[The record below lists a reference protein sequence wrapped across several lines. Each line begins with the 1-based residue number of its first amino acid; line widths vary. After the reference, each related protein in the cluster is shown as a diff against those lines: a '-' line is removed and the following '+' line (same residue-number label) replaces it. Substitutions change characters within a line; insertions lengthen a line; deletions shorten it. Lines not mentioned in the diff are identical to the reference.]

1 MLRTAQT
8 AMDDFSKTA
17 RGHSVELDPL
27 QRLFNARTVA
37 VVGASDKPEKTGFN
51 IYRLLQDFP
60 GEVFPVTTKA
70 TEVGGI
76 KAYPNLSAIGRSVD
90 LVVLAIPA
98 PYILDVL
105 QKADIDIA
113 GCVIVASGYG
123 ETDEEGRR
131 RQAEIEEVCRQKGI
145 RVIGPNTA
153 GFMNPGRKLLVT
165 FVPETNVLQPGNV
178 GIISQS
184 GAINIIFSYLAHQ
197 AGHGISLAVG
207 LGNMMD
213 VAHDEVVTYLAEDSQ
228 TDVIL
233 IYAEGISR
241 GRELFDAVRKAVPRK
256 PVIVLL
262 VGKTDIGEFA
272 ASHTGNLI
280 GSYELKRSALQQ
292 AGAVVVD
299 SVTEAIDAVN
309 VLSRY
314 RLPAKG
320 NPGFGIVT
328 GQAGPGMMIMD
339 SLKEHGIDVP
349 ELSIATIARIEKLL
363 PPLTYI
369 ENPVDT
375 GRPSE
380 TFGEIL
386 QCVSEDEKIDALLAF
401 ALDEPDA
408 IDPDA
413 LLPELKKTVRIP
425 LLFGTVSYESSTT
438 AMSAERI
445 SELGVP
451 TFAAPERLASAAV
464 ALACDANRREALERL
479 AREPAPD
486 KTLVLPAQPKPV
498 DEAQAKELLSGFGF
512 VIPNGC
518 VCHDHNQ
525 VRDALDELSKP
536 VVMKVL
542 DTDIAHKTDVG
553 GVHLDISTEEQL
565 NNALATI
572 DQIAGGSKS
581 RRYLVEEMA
590 PPGIDLILGGK
601 NDAVFGPVII
611 LGLGGIAAEALDDV
625 VMRLAPIS
633 ESEAGEMIAELSCA
647 KLLDGWRGAEPVD
660 KEALIEC
667 LVSLSHLIDQNRQID
682 EMDLNPVRANANG
695 VIILDALIQIDG
707 SHSA

>member
-1 MLRTAQT
+1 
-8 AMDDFSKTA
+8 MDDSSKTA
-17 RGHSVELDPL
+17 RRHSAEQDTL
-27 QRLFNARTVA
+27 QRIFNARTIA
-37 VVGASDKPEKTGFN
+37 VVGASDKPQKPGFN

-70 TEVGGI
+70 AEVGGI

-105 QKADIDIA
+105 RKADIDIG
-113 GCVIVASGYG
+113 GCVIVSSGYA

-153 GFMNPGRKLLVT
+153 GFMNPGRRLLVT
-165 FVPETNVLQPGNV
+165 FVPETSVLQPGNV

-197 AGHGISLAVG
+197 AGLGISLAVG

-233 IYAEGISR
+233 VYAEGISR
-241 GRELFDAVRKAVPRK
+241 GRELFDAVRKAIPRK

-272 ASHTGNLI
+272 SSHTGNLI
-280 GSYELKRSALQQ
+280 GSYKLKRSALQQ

-309 VLSRY
+309 VMSRY
-314 RLPAKG
+314 RMPAKA

-328 GQAGPGMMIMD
+328 GQAGPGMMILD
-339 SLKEHGIDVP
+339 SLKEHSIDVP
-349 ELSIATIARIEKLL
+349 KLSAATVASIETML
-363 PPLTYI
+363 PPLTFI

-375 GRPSE
+375 GRPSS
-380 TFGEIL
+380 TFIEIL
-386 QCVSEDEKIDALLAF
+386 RCVGEDEQIDALVAF

-408 IDPDA
+408 INPDE
-413 LLPELKKTVRIP
+413 LLPVLKEIIRVPI
-425 LLFGTVSYESSTT
+425 LFGTVSYESSTT

-451 TFAAPERLASAAV
+451 TFAAPERVASAAV
-464 ALACDANRREALERL
+464 ALARDARHRATLERL
-479 AREPAPD
+479 ARDPAPD
-486 KTLVLPAQPKPV
+486 RAMVMPTQSTPV

-512 VIPNGC
+512 AIPNSR
-518 VCHDHNQ
+518 VCDDHNQ
-525 VRDALDELSKP
+525 VRGAFGELTKP
-536 VVMKVL
+536 VVMKLL
-542 DTDIAHKTDVG
+542 DAEIAHKTDVG
-553 GVHLDISTEEQL
+553 GVHLDISTGDQL

-572 DQIAGGSKS
+572 DQIAGGSNS

-601 NDAVFGPVII
+601 NDAVFGPVIM

-633 ESEAGEMIAELSCA
+633 VSEASDMIAELRCA
-647 KLLDGWRGAEPVD
+647 KLLDGWRGAAPVD
-660 KEALIEC
+660 KEALVET
-667 LVSLSHLIDQNRQID
+667 LVSLSCLIDQNRQIV
-682 EMDLNPVRANANG
+682 EMDLNPVRANADG
-695 VIILDALIQIDG
+695 VMILDALIQIEG
-707 SHSA
+707 SRSA